1 MFTFRT
7 YLVIGIIYLVL
18 FRLMMTILYKITYE
32 DYHKKYV
39 FKSYVVA
46 IEYYIINYA
55 VYLPIWPYVLVR
67 YDIPELIYFIKDVF
81 EEEA

>member
-18 FRLMMTILYKITYE
+18 FRLIMTILYKITYE

-67 YDIPELIYFIKDVF
+67 CDIPELIDFIKDVY